1 MSVLRVAFKQLQFL
15 LYLVF
20 LITLLYF
27 PFHELWSYFGRE
39 TRFFHAGP
47 MMPVDDALLP
57 ILSLALLYGIVSVIR
72 RRIDPSEAREDTP
85 RDTSVN

>member
-1 MSVLRVAFKQLQFL
+1 MSVLRFVFKQLQLL

-27 PFHELWSYFGRE
+27 PFRELWSYFGRE
-39 TRFFHAGP
+39 TRFFQAGP

-57 ILSLALLYGIVSVIR
+57 ILFLAVLYGIVSGIR
-72 RRIDPSEAREDTP
+72 RRIDPSETREDTLH
-85 RDTSVN
+85 DTSGN